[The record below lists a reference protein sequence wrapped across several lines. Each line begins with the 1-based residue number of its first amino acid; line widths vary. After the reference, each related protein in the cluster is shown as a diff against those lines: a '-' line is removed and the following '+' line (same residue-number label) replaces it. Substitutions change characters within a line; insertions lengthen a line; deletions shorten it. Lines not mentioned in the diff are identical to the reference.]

1 MQPPARRVSLSS
13 GELSYFAVGE
23 GRPVLYLHPA
33 GGVRWTKVLD
43 ELAKSFKLHV
53 PIMPG
58 FDGTAA
64 HAQVKSMKGLA
75 ALAGEFIEKTLGG
88 PCDVIGCSFG
98 GCLAAWLAAERPA
111 LVDHL
116 VLECP
121 AGFRPKGKGERPA
134 DPEALKK
141 ALFLHPEKLPPET
154 KTAEQEAGNRK
165 MLQHYG
171 YAADTDEEA
180 RRQLAHGLKYFDQ
193 VLMGGLQAS
202 QRIVLQ
208 KTRYFETEESRDRW
222 KSRLDKRKTLTLDEQ
237 IERGTVLCGSPETVV
252 KQIKRIHSELGHGVF
267 NFTVKVGTLPD
278 DVIRRGMEL
287 FRDRVLP
294 HVRDL

>member
-1 MQPPARRVSLSS
+1 
-13 GELSYFAVGE
+13 
-23 GRPVLYLHPA
+23 
-33 GGVRWTKVLD
+33 
-43 ELAKSFKLHV
+43 
-53 PIMPG
+53 
-58 FDGTAA
+58 
-64 HAQVKSMKGLA
+64 
-75 ALAGEFIEKTLGG
+75 
-88 PCDVIGCSFG
+88 
-98 GCLAAWLAAERPA
+98 
-111 LVDHL
+111 
-116 VLECP
+116 
-121 AGFRPKGKGERPA
+121 
-134 DPEALKK
+134 
-141 ALFLHPEKLPPET
+141 
-154 KTAEQEAGNRK
+154 
-165 MLQHYG
+165 
-171 YAADTDEEA
+171 
-180 RRQLAHGLKYFDQ
+180 

-252 KQIKRIHSELGHGVF
+252 AQIKRIHAELGHGVF